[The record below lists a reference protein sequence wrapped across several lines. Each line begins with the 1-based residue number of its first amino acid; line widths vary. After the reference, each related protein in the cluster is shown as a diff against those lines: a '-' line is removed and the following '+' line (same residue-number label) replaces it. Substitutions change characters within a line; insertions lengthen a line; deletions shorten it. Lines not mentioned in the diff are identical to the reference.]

1 MSHNENIL
9 SIVAG
14 ATEQQR
20 LVIVHRS
27 LEPRDAFRVGPVRL
41 YHADEPHETARESG
55 FAESLRQASRP
66 FCEQIQA
73 VRDRPI
79 VLRQESFSPAVGWFS
94 QSEMELTMDQWNVMR
109 TTLVPT
115 SVSTSNRTPIAPP
128 RKPFRS
134 SAGALN
140 SRSRILSMDGDVI
153 ALPMHADQAVPA

>member
-1 MSHNENIL
+1 MTHNENIL

-41 YHADEPHETARESG
+41 YRADDSQETGRDTRLDESP
-55 FAESLRQASRP
+55 RPTSRP

-94 QSEMELTMDQWNVMR
+94 QSEMELTLDQWNVMR

-115 SVSTSNRTPIAPP
+115 GVSTSNRAPISQP
-128 RKPFRS
+128 RKTYRS
-134 SAGALN
+134 SAGSLN

-153 ALPMHADQAVPA
+153 ALPLHADQAVPA

>member
-1 MSHNENIL
+1 MTYNENIL

-27 LEPRDAFRVGPVRL
+27 LEPRDAFRVGPLRL
-41 YHADEPHETARESG
+41 YRADEPQEATRDAGLGESM
-55 FAESLRQASRP
+55 QQTSRP

-94 QSEMELTMDQWNVMR
+94 QSEMELTVDQWNVMR
-109 TTLVPT
+109 TTLLPASVT
-115 SVSTSNRTPIAPP
+115 SSSRAQVAPP
-128 RKPFRS
+128 RKAYRS
-134 SAGALN
+134 STGSLN
-140 SRSRILSMDGDVI
+140 ARSRVLSIDGDVI
-153 ALPMHADQAVPA
+153 ALPLHADQAVPA